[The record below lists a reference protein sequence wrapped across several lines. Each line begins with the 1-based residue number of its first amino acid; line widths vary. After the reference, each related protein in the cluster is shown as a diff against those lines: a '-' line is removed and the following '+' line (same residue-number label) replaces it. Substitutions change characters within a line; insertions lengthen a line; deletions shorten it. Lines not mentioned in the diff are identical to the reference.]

1 MRRHVA
7 GCALFWMVLLTE
19 PAGAADW
26 TRFRG
31 PQGLGMSREVDL
43 PAQWSAEENVVW
55 RTALPG
61 LGTSSPITVGNRV
74 YLTCYSGYG
83 IEPNRGAQENL
94 LRHLV
99 CLDRQSGE
107 IQWTKDFAPA
117 FPESNYEGGNS
128 SWHGYSS
135 STPTTDGNH
144 LFVFFGASGVF
155 CLDLDGNQRWHA
167 EVGDRTHRW
176 GSATSPLLYEDLV
189 IINASV
195 ESQSLVALH
204 KETGEEVWRT
214 GGIQRSWN
222 TPNFVELEDGRVELV
237 VSIQKSVLGLEPRT
251 GEQLWHCDGI
261 PTYVCPSIIMHQGIV
276 FASGGRGKQFVMAIQ
291 PGGRGDVTESH
302 RLWVTEKGSNVSS
315 PVFHQG
321 FIYCANDRR
330 GIAFCFNAETGE
342 VVYEE
347 RLKPRPG
354 VIYASAT
361 VADGKIYY
369 VSQHEGIYVV
379 AAKPE
384 FELLHR
390 NRLGEDTSR
399 TNAGVVISGGQ
410 LLIRNDRYLYCIGH
424 P

>member
-1 MRRHVA
+1 M
-7 GCALFWMVLLTE
+7 
-19 PAGAADW
+19 
-26 TRFRG
+26 
-31 PQGLGMSREVDL
+31 
-43 PAQWSAEENVVW
+43 
-55 RTALPG
+55 
-61 LGTSSPITVGNRV
+61 
-74 YLTCYSGYG
+74 
-83 IEPNRGAQENL
+83 
-94 LRHLV
+94 
-99 CLDRQSGE
+99 
-107 IQWTKDFAPA
+107 
-117 FPESNYEGGNS
+117 
-128 SWHGYSS
+128 
-135 STPTTDGNH
+135 
-144 LFVFFGASGVF
+144 
-155 CLDLDGNQRWHA
+155 
-167 EVGDRTHRW
+167 
-176 GSATSPLLYEDLV
+176 
-189 IINASV
+189 
-195 ESQSLVALH
+195 
-204 KETGEEVWRT
+204 
-214 GGIQRSWN
+214 
-222 TPNFVELEDGRVELV
+222 
-237 VSIQKSVLGLEPRT
+237 
-251 GEQLWHCDGI
+251 
-261 PTYVCPSIIMHQGIV
+261 
-276 FASGGRGKQFVMAIQ
+276 
-291 PGGRGDVTESH
+291 
-302 RLWVTEKGSNVSS
+302 TEKGSNVSS